1 MPADPQTMRVVSGIQ
16 PTGGLHLGNLLGA
29 ILRWVRMQ
37 DEAECLFFLADLHA
51 LTIDV
56 DPAELRSNVRE
67 MAAALIASGID
78 PAKSILF
85 QQSAIPAHPELAWI
99 LQCTA
104 RVGWLNRMTQFKDKT
119 GKSREG
125 ASVGLYTYPVL
136 QAADVLLYRATHVPV
151 GEDQKQHIELARDI
165 AIKFNTDYDV
175 ELFVPPEPFVSG
187 GTAARVMSLRDGT
200 SKMSKSDPSDMSRVN
215 LTDSDDEIA
224 QKIRKAK
231 TDPEPL
237 PDDPAR
243 LDDRPEAKN
252 LVGIYGA
259 VTGETLEQVLARF
272 AGQGFGAFKPALADA
287 LIALLHPLRSR
298 LEELRDDPAEL
309 DRHLAEGSARAAALG
324 APVLKE
330 AYRAVGLPR

>member
-1 MPADPQTMRVVSGIQ
+1 MSANPSMRVVSGIQ

-37 DEAECLFFLADLHA
+37 EEAECLFFLADLHA

-56 DPAELRSNVRE
+56 DPQELRSNIRE

-78 PAKSILF
+78 PKKSILF
-85 QQSAIPAHPELAWI
+85 QQSAIPAHAELAWI

-104 RVGWLNRMTQFKDKT
+104 RVGWLNRMTQFKEKS

-151 GEDQKQHIELARDI
+151 GEDQKQHLELARDI

-175 ELFVPPEPFVSG
+175 ELFVPPEPYIPAG
-187 GTAARVMSLRDGT
+187 AAARIMSLRDG
-200 SKMSKSDPSDMSRVN
+200 SAKMSKSDPSDMSRIN
-215 LTDSDDEIA
+215 LTDSDDQIS

-237 PDDPAR
+237 PDDPAL
-243 LDDRPEAKN
+243 LDGRPEAKN

-259 VTGETLEQVLARF
+259 VTGESVEQVLSRF

-287 LIALLHPLRSR
+287 LVALLHPLRSR
-298 LEELRDDPAEL
+298 LEELRNDPAEL
-309 DRHLAEGSARAAALG
+309 DRLLADGSARAAALG
-324 APVLKE
+324 QPVLKQ
-330 AYRAVGLPR
+330 AYSAVGLPR

>member
-1 MPADPQTMRVVSGIQ
+1 MSPNVPAMRVVSGIQ

-37 DEAECLFFLADLHA
+37 EEAECLFFLADLHA

-56 DPAELRSNVRE
+56 APGELRSNIRE

-175 ELFVPPEPFVSG
+175 ELFVAPEPFVG
-187 GTAARVMSLRDGT
+187 GGAAARVMSLRDGT
-200 SKMSKSDPSDMSRVN
+200 SKMSKSDPSDMSRIN
-215 LTDSDDEIA
+215 LTDSDDMIS

-237 PDDPAR
+237 PEDPAA
-243 LDDRPEAKN
+243 LDGRPEAKN

-259 VTGETLEQVLARF
+259 VTGETVEQVLARF

-287 LIALLHPLRSR
+287 LVGLLHPLRSR
-298 LEELRDDPAEL
+298 LEGLRNDPAEL
-309 DRHLAEGSARAAALG
+309 DRHLVDGSARAAELG

>member
-1 MPADPQTMRVVSGIQ
+1 MSTRVVSGIQ

-56 DPAELRSNVRE
+56 DPQELRSNIRE

-78 PAKSILF
+78 PARSILF
-85 QQSAIPAHPELAWI
+85 QQSAIPAHAELAWI

-104 RVGWLNRMTQFKDKT
+104 RVGWVNRMTQFKDKS

-151 GEDQKQHIELARDI
+151 GEDQKQHLELARDI
-165 AIKFNTDYDV
+165 AIKFNTDYET
-175 ELFVPPEPFVSG
+175 ELFVPPEPFIPSG
-187 GTAARVMSLRDGT
+187 AAARIMSLRDGAA
-200 SKMSKSDPSDMSRVN
+200 KMSKSDPSDMSRIN
-215 LTDSDDEIA
+215 LTDSNDQIA

-237 PDDPAR
+237 PEDPAL
-243 LDDRPEAKN
+243 LDSRPEARN
-252 LVGIYGA
+252 LVGIYAA
-259 VTGETLEQVLARF
+259 VTDESVEQVLARF

-287 LIALLHPLRSR
+287 LVALLHPLRSR
-298 LEELRDDPAEL
+298 LEELRNDPAEL
-309 DRHLAEGSARAAALG
+309 DRLLAEGSGRAAELG
-324 APVLKE
+324 APVLKQ
-330 AYRAVGLPR
+330 AYSAVGLSR